1 MKGENLRIKEAT
13 MNKMPEKSRMM
24 LMIWTYFLMVLIF
37 ALFLC
42 SEMRASDN
50 SNLGKEIDTPSQ
62 NIQEITPSKTENHPL
77 ERKVQEI
84 RMEKTIQERM
94 KLAVKNGSVKPTKLG
109 MNKVAAEDTVSPS
122 SHIDDVDKIFD
133 DLY

>member
-1 MKGENLRIKEAT
+1 

-42 SEMRASDN
+42 REMRAADN
-50 SNLGKEIDTPSQ
+50 SQ
-62 NIQEITPSKTENHPL
+62 NIPENTLSKTENHPL
-77 ERKVQEI
+77 TRKVQEI
-84 RMEKTIQERM
+84 KMEKAIQERM
-94 KLAVKNGSVKPTKLG
+94 KLAVKKAEMKPTKLG
-109 MNKVAAEDTVSPS
+109 MNNLSSEDSVKPS